1 MEHTAHLTSLNVQA
15 ASEQIRS
22 GKVTSVEL
30 THACLDRIAKLD
42 PELNAFITVTGE
54 SAILESEMLDAE
66 LRDGS
71 YRGPLHGIPI
81 ALKDLIDTRGVRT
94 TAASAVYEKR
104 VPEQDAQVVRRLR
117 AAGAVFL
124 GKLNLHEFAYGGSAV
139 ISHWGPV
146 HNPWDLQKTTGGS
159 SSGAAAAVAAG
170 LCYAAIGTDTA
181 GSIRLPSAYCGITGL
196 KPTYGLVSTA
206 GVIPLCW
213 SYDHIGPMTRTA
225 MDAAIVLD
233 AIAGYDPDDATSAPI
248 AYEPIAPR
256 ISGLRERLRVG
267 IAGGMFLTELDPE
280 VEQGFKS
287 AMQVLFRIL
296 KTTAVT
302 VDVPLETERAVRLA
316 EPYAY
321 HAPLLKHSAHLYQP
335 ATLIRIKSGEG
346 ISAAEYLQ
354 RRQELFTFRKRT
366 DTLFENVDLIASP
379 CVPSL
384 PARIDDLVNDAAGLR
399 AKELHMLRNTRP
411 FNALGTP
418 AISIPCGLTPNGQ
431 PLALQIAAARGND
444 ALLLQLAY
452 AFEQQIQWPQRLPCN
467 PKMK

>member
-1 MEHTAHLTSLNVQA
+1 MEHTATLATLSLQA

-22 GKVTSVEL
+22 GKVTSLEL
-30 THACLDRIAKLD
+30 THACLDRIATLD
-42 PELNAFITVTGE
+42 PELNAFITVTAE
-54 SAILESEMLDAE
+54 SAVRESESLDAE
-66 LRDGS
+66 LRAGR

-81 ALKDLIDTRGVRT
+81 ALKDLIDTKGVRT

-104 VPEQDAQVVRRLR
+104 VPEQDATVVRKLR
-117 AAGAVFL
+117 DAGAVFL

-139 ISHWGPV
+139 ISSWGPV
-146 HNPWDLQKTTGGS
+146 HNPWDLQRTTGGS

-170 LCYAAIGTDTA
+170 LCYAAVGTDTA

-196 KPTYGLVSTA
+196 KPTYGLVSAA

-213 SYDHIGPMTRTA
+213 SYDHVGPMTRTA
-225 MDAAIVLD
+225 LDAAIVLD
-233 AIAGYDPDDATSAPI
+233 AIAGYDRDDATSAPF
-248 AYEPIAPR
+248 AYQPIAPR
-256 ISGLRERLRVG
+256 IDEMPPGLRVG
-267 IAGGMFLTELDPE
+267 IAAGMFLTELDPE

-287 AMQVLFRIL
+287 AMQVLFRMM
-296 KTTAVT
+296 KTTPVT
-302 VDVPLETERAVRLA
+302 IEVPLETERTVRLA

-321 HAPLLKHSAHLYQP
+321 HAPLLKHSAHLYQA
-335 ATLIRIKSGEG
+335 ATLTRIKSGEG
-346 ISAAEYLQ
+346 ISAAEYLL
-354 RRQELFTFRKRT
+354 RRQELFGFRKRAES
-366 DTLFENVDLIASP
+366 LFENVDLIASP

-418 AISIPCGLTPNGQ
+418 AISIPCGLTPNGK

-444 ALLLQLAY
+444 ALLLQLAHE
-452 AFEQQIQWPQRLPCN
+452 FEQQTQWPTKLPRT
-467 PKMK
+467 PRAY